1 MIFINISNNIVDVCK
16 DKYDTDLLFH
26 SAVYLAVFN
35 EEIVKPDFTKY
46 ISNFLIKD
54 K

>member
-1 MIFINISNNIVDVCK
+1 MIFINISNNIIDICK
-16 DKYDTDLLFH
+16 DKYYSDTSFY

-35 EEIVKPDFTKY
+35 EEMIKPDFTKY
-46 ISNFLIKD
+46 ISKFLIKD

>member
-1 MIFINISNNIVDVCK
+1 MIFINISNNIIDVCK
-16 DKYDTDLLFH
+16 DKYHTDVGFY
-26 SAVYLAVFN
+26 SAVYLAIFN
-35 EEIVKPDFTKY
+35 EEMIKPDFTKY